1 MSLSNKSLNTAKKNK
16 NNEFYTTFEHME
28 CLFQHPQLDSVF
40 RDKVIYL
47 PCDTEESKIYQYLL
61 KRKDELQIK
70 EILRTSDDYYSH
82 LDLYEKADI
91 VFTNP
96 PFTGLRKYVRWLEED
111 LNKKFILFASWQ
123 SFFFFERFWDN
134 LLLNKT
140 WKILNNRS
148 FENIPYILQDGSK
161 KSVGCF
167 VFTNID
173 NIKHIRRQKN
183 IRDIQK
189 QKSLKCYLDNKKEH
203 IYFRDDSILYIKNAL
218 YYPNDYYGEASIQP
232 ATFNTY
238 INDLEFIKKET
249 GGRYIVKRKKQTDEE
264 KTN

>member
-1 MSLSNKSLNTAKKNK
+1 MQEAKKRK
-16 NNEFYTTFEHME
+16 NNEFYTTIEHME

-40 RDKVIYL
+40 KDKVVYL

-96 PFTGLRKYVRWLEED
+96 PFTGLGKYVKWLEDD
-111 LNKKFILFASWQ
+111 LNKKFILFSSWPT
-123 SFFFFERFWDN
+123 FFFFERFWDS
-134 LLLNKT
+134 LIFNKT

-161 KSVGCF
+161 KTVGCF

-173 NIKHIRRQKN
+173 NIKHIRRQKKA
-183 IRDIQK
+183 IDIQK
-189 QKSLKCYLDNKKEH
+189 QKSLQYYLDNKKEYV
-203 IYFRDDSILYIKNAL
+203 YFRDDNILYIKNAL

-232 ATFNTY
+232 ATFYAY
-238 INDLEFIKKET
+238 INDLEFIRKET
-249 GGRYIVKRKKQTDEE
+249 CGRYIVKRKKQIDEKE
-264 KTN
+264 TN

>member
-1 MSLSNKSLNTAKKNK
+1 MSLSNKTMLEAKKRK

-40 RDKVIYL
+40 KDKVIYL

-70 EILRTSDDYYSH
+70 EILMTSDDYYSH
-82 LDLYEKADI
+82 LDLYEKCDI

-96 PFTGLRKYVRWLEED
+96 PFTGLRKYVRWLEDE
-111 LNKKFILFASWQ
+111 LNKKFILFASWP
-123 SFFFFERFWDN
+123 SFFYFERFWDS

-161 KSVGCF
+161 KCICCF

-173 NIKHIRRQKN
+173 NIKPIRRQKN

-189 QKSLKCYLDNKKEH
+189 QKSLQYYLDNKKEY
-203 IYFRDDSILYIKNAL
+203 IYFRDDDILYVKNAL
-218 YYPNDYYGEASIQP
+218 YFPSDYYGEASIIP
-232 ATFNTY
+232 MTYNTY
-238 INDLEFIKKET
+238 INDLEFIRKET
-249 GGRYIVKRKKQTDEE
+249 GCRYIVKRKKQTDEKE
-264 KTN
+264 TN